1 MYYIKGMAVIPRRKF
16 RGILQN
22 QWQKMSKV
30 ESSFNKIVGVDS
42 KPGTLVT
49 KIVHQGFCGYIRI
62 FSSSSVRSNTNFV
75 FGRTAACTLQGRNFI
90 KTLSHHKFF
99 QDNLFKMASLRNN
112 F

>member
-1 MYYIKGMAVIPRRKF
+1 MAVIPRRNF

-30 ESSFNKIVGVDS
+30 ESSFNKILGVDS

-75 FGRTAACTLQGRNFI
+75 FGRTAACTLQGRNSI
-90 KTLSHHKFF
+90 KTLSHDKFF
-99 QDNLFKMASLRNN
+99 QDILFKMASLRNN